1 MHLKSYYFDL
11 ERIFCVDV
19 QHSLAL
25 SRDDIPVLRGLLV
38 VAAAPIDR
46 YAIAIRWNQSP
57 SRCGATSIAHKLTST
72 SAPWLLSLFFTARKE
87 RRNMPSTSPLTRA
100 NYASIIG
107 YALYPVIFSALELVG
122 INTLPSNAETSERY
136 QVSQCSA
143 KRLWYLLMH
152 HE

>member
-25 SRDDIPVLRGLLV
+25 SRDDILRGLLV

-46 YAIAIRWNQSP
+46 YAIRWNQSP
-57 SRCGATSIAHKLTST
+57 RRCGATSIAHKLSPLPST
-72 SAPWLLSLFFTARKE
+72 VLRHMPPLIFHGGKE

-143 KRLWYLLMH
+143 KHLWYLLMH

>member
-1 MHLKSYYFDL
+1 
-11 ERIFCVDV
+11 
-19 QHSLAL
+19 
-25 SRDDIPVLRGLLV
+25 
-38 VAAAPIDR
+38 
-46 YAIAIRWNQSP
+46 
-57 SRCGATSIAHKLTST
+57 
-72 SAPWLLSLFFTARKE
+72 
-87 RRNMPSTSPLTRA
+87 MPSTSPLTRA

>member
-1 MHLKSYYFDL
+1 MHLKSYSFDL

-25 SRDDIPVLRGLLV
+25 SRDDILRGLGLV
-38 VAAAPIDR
+38 VAAAPSDR
-46 YAIAIRWNQSP
+46 DAMRDTVEPITQSLW
-57 SRCGATSIAHKLTST
+57 RYKHTQARLYLCAM
-72 SAPWLLSLFFTARKE
+72 APLIIFHGGKE